1 MSYIV
6 GMKIKTLVALLAL
19 SCAVVVGEDDPYE
32 TFRKNKAIRIKNGCE
47 ADPQMQNFTGA
58 VYRGGGDYVTSGNVA
73 NGSGGPIIRA
83 GNVFHTPHGVYTYV
97 NGTWLRPDG
106 GAVVQA
112 KDSFVSWDGAMV
124 RAKNVY
130 VGNLGA
136 SVGAGNVMLRP
147 SWVAR

>member
-1 MSYIV
+1 MHYTL
-6 GMKIKTLVALLAL
+6 GMKTKQLVLVLAL
-19 SCAVVVGEDDPYE
+19 ALNCMAGDDFIEKIKE
-32 TFRKNKAIRIKNGCE
+32 TRIKNGCDPDPKM
-47 ADPQMQNFTGA
+47 ADFAGA
-58 VYRGGGDYVTSGNVA
+58 VYRGGGDYVASGNVA
-73 NGSGGPIIRA
+73 NGAGGPIIRA
-83 GNVFHTPHGVYTYV
+83 GNVYHTPQGVYTYV

-147 SWVAR
+147 SWASR